1 MSKESA
7 LIDDLMAKYM
17 ALPDEKRAELDKF
30 VVDQSAG
37 HLWFPTVGPQLDA
50 VNCLADVMLYGGTG
64 GSGKTDLILGCAFEN
79 HKRTLV
85 IRKHY
90 VDLTAIMDRA
100 KEINGTEKGFRGSIP
115 PRLKTVNGK
124 IIDFGGLAQLGDEA
138 HWQGQ
143 PHDLLAVD
151 EVVQNREA
159 QIRFL
164 MGWVRTTNPE
174 QRCRVIFA
182 SNPPTDPAGDW
193 IIPMFAPWLDP
204 RHPEPARPGEL
215 RYVVSD
221 KDGRDM
227 WVDGPEPIEVNGKV
241 QRPMSRTFIPGTL
254 TDNPFLAKTGY
265 ASQLDALPEPLRSA
279 IRDGNFMA
287 ARQDE
292 ADQLIP
298 TEWVRRAQNRW
309 QLEPPYGVPQCAM
322 GVDAARNKDK
332 TVLARRHDGWYAPMI
347 VTPGSETP
355 HGTDVAA
362 LVMKHR
368 RHDSVVI
375 FDCGETNGAQA
386 YAHCKEN
393 GVEVRKHIGM
403 DKSTARTAERQLSF
417 FNKRSEVLWKFR
429 EALDPGQDGGSP
441 IALPDDPEIVSDLTA
456 PRWSL
461 TPQGIKATKKSDV
474 IKMLGRSPDKGDAIV
489 MAWAA
494 GPKATTHLQEWR
506 PDQRVGKIPGG
517 KKHPTVNFGP
527 HQRRRRT

>member
-1 MSKESA
+1 MSRESA
-7 LIDDLMAKYM
+7 LMDDLREKYLS
-17 ALPDEKRAELDKF
+17 LPDEQRAELDQF
-30 VVDQSAG
+30 VEDQSAG

-50 VNCLADVMLYGGTG
+50 VNCQADILLYGGEG
-64 GSGKTDLILGCAFEN
+64 GGGKSDLGLGAAFE
-79 HKRTLV
+79 HHQRTLV

-90 VDLTAIMDRA
+90 VDLTAICDRA
-100 KEINGTEKGFRGSIP
+100 KEINGTEKGFKGSIP

-124 IIDFGGLAQLGDEA
+124 IIDFGGLAQLDDEQ
-138 HWQGQ
+138 HWQGN
-143 PHDLLAVD
+143 PHDLLFVD

-164 MGWVRTTNPE
+164 MGWVRSTNPA
-174 QRCRVIFA
+174 QRCRVIFG
-182 SNPPTDPAGDW
+182 SNPPTDPSGDW

-204 RHPEPARPGEL
+204 RHPKPAKPGEL
-215 RYVVSD
+215 RWCVSD
-221 KDGRDM
+221 ENGKDM
-227 WVDGPEPIEVNGKV
+227 WVDGPEPVSINGRLHQPK
-241 QRPMSRTFIPGTL
+241 SRTFIPAHL
-254 TDNPFLAKTGY
+254 SDNPFLSSTGY
-265 ASQLDALPEPLRSA
+265 AATLDALPEPLRSA

-287 ARQDE
+287 ARQDQ

-298 TEWVRRAQNRW
+298 TEWVRRAQARW
-309 QLEPPYGVPQCAM
+309 QLDPPYGVPMCAI

-332 TVLARRHDGWYAPMI
+332 TVLAPRHDGWYAPLI
-347 VTPGSETP
+347 VTPGAETP

-368 RHDSVVI
+368 RHEAVVI

-393 GVEVRKHIGM
+393 GVEVRRHIGM
-403 DKSTARTAERQLSF
+403 DKSTSRTAERQLSF

-441 IALPDDPEIVSDLTA
+441 IALPDDPELVSDLTA

-461 TPQGIKATKKSDV
+461 SPNGIKATKKEDV
-474 IKMLGRSPDKGDAIV
+474 VKMLGRSPDKGDAVV
-489 MAWAA
+489 MAWVA
-494 GPKATTHLQEWR
+494 GPKAQTHLQEWR